1 MSHHDFDYPD
11 SYVIINGHRMHYF
24 HSGTEEE
31 RAVVMLHGNYSSS
44 YGYRHFFPYLVGA
57 GWRCLA
63 LDSIGFGGSDKPDDV
78 DTHTFDFHSD
88 NLEIFIREIGLRDV
102 VLVGHE
108 WGGLVALDYTINR
121 MDNTRALVLMNSG
134 AFLTNRPSRIRGL
147 LNRSVLGDVLV
158 RRLNLPL
165 RDGSLKG
172 KVYYK
177 NNLDRQV
184 KAHYRSPFPSYAS
197 RAGILGFLRMVPQ
210 SDNEYISKRIK
221 TIQNNLPQ
229 LRVPTL
235 LVGSKGDP
243 VFGEAEAKVLRALI
257 PNAELRVL
265 DDGGHLLQED
275 RPDLLS
281 SWIVDFLGRLAPV

>member
-1 MSHHDFDYPD
+1 M
-11 SYVIINGHRMHYF
+11 
-24 HSGTEEE
+24 
-31 RAVVMLHGNYSSS
+31 
-44 YGYRHFFPYLVGA
+44 
-57 GWRCLA
+57 
-63 LDSIGFGGSDKPDDV
+63 
-78 DTHTFDFHSD
+78 
-88 NLEIFIREIGLRDV
+88 
-102 VLVGHE
+102 
-108 WGGLVALDYTINR
+108 
-121 MDNTRALVLMNSG
+121 
-134 AFLTNRPSRIRGL
+134 
-147 LNRSVLGDVLV
+147 LGDVLV

-184 KAHYRSPFPSYAS
+184 KSHYRSPFPSYAS
-197 RAGILGFLRMVPQ
+197 RAGILGFLRMAPQ
-210 SDNEYISKRIK
+210 GDNEYISKRIK

-265 DDGGHLLQED
+265 NDGGHLLQED

-281 SWIVDFLGRLAPV
+281 SWIVDFLERLAPV